1 MTIQGLSSRAQRG
14 IASRAV
20 RSLTA
25 FGMTAI
31 VLATR
36 ASAQNRLFTVDRY
49 FDIERVSSPRISPDG
64 NHIVFSRAHVDP
76 MKDAWVGLLWEMEAD
91 GSRQRQLVK
100 GSSAQWSP
108 DGTRIAYLAEADGK
122 SQLWVRYMDA
132 EGAAIQVTRGER
144 SPVTFR
150 WSPDSKSLAFTMPVP
165 DSATWNVA
173 MPHAPAGAQW
183 TPPPRVVNRLQYR
196 ADRVGF
202 LADDWI
208 HLFVVSA
215 EGGVPRQV
223 THGALNIG
231 ARGAGIPGP
240 AALDWLP
247 DGKTI
252 VADGNDAPDAD
263 RQYQVS
269 NIYAIDVASGAL
281 RRLTADAGF
290 WHAPVVSPDGRW
302 VAFTGFAKTRDT
314 YHSSDLFVMHAD
326 GTVRR
331 LLTSGIDRD
340 PASVTWA
347 DNETIYFTAEDH
359 GVVNIWTA
367 SLTGKAPAVKAASN
381 GMHVIALGSV
391 SIKGGIGVATRS
403 APQQP
408 AEVIRFTFKKPW
420 DLVQLTHVN
429 DAVLAGMR
437 LGEVEQVDVQSSG
450 DARIQ
455 GWLVKPP
462 GFDPAKKYP
471 LIMEIHGGPHAM
483 YAVGF
488 DGSLQNFAAS
498 GFLVLYLN
506 PRGSTGYGS
515 AFGNAIDK
523 AYPGV
528 DYDDLMAGVNEAIA
542 RGSVDTTRMF
552 VGGCSGGGVLSSW
565 IVGHTTRFAAAA
577 VRCPVIDWISFA
589 GQTDVPLFGA
599 AMFDR
604 PFWEDPAP
612 WLKLSPIMYAGNI
625 KTPTL
630 IMTGDLDMRTPMPQ
644 SEELYAALKM
654 RGVPTMLLRFAD
666 EYHGTASKPSNWI
679 RTQLYMMSW
688 YNKYGPAK

>member
-14 IASRAV
+14 ITSRAV

-108 DGTRIAYLAEADGK
+108 DGTRIAYLAEVDGK

-144 SPVTFR
+144 SPVAFR

-223 THGALNIG
+223 THGAFNIG

-263 RQYQVS
+263 REYQVS
-269 NIYAIDVASGAL
+269 NIYAVDVASGTL

-420 DLVQLTHVN
+420 DLMQLTHVN

>member
-1 MTIQGLSSRAQRG
+1 MRDVGRGTRSLSRATRG
-14 IASRAV
+14 IV
-20 RSLTA
+20 GLL
-25 FGMTAI
+25 
-31 VLATR
+31 LA
-36 ASAQNRLFTVDRY
+36 AQAAPLGAQGSLFTVDRY
-49 FDIERVSSPRISPDG
+49 FDIERVSSPQISPDG
-64 NHIVFSRAHVDP
+64 NHIVFSRSHVDP
-76 MKDAWVGLLWEMEAD
+76 MKDAWVGMLWEMEAD

-100 GSSAQWSP
+100 GSDAQWSP
-108 DGTRIAYLAEADGK
+108 DGTRIAYLAEVDAK
-122 SQLWVRYMDA
+122 AQLWVRYMDA
-132 EGAAIQVTRGER
+132 EGAVIQVTRGER

-150 WSPDSKSLAFTMPVP
+150 WSPDGKSLAFTMPVP

-173 MPHAPAGAQW
+173 LPHAPAGAQW

-202 LADDWI
+202 LTDDWLQ
-208 HLFVVSA
+208 LFVVAA
-215 EGGVPRQV
+215 EAGVPRQV
-223 THGALNIG
+223 THGAFNIG
-231 ARGAGIPGP
+231 ARGTGIPGP
-240 AALDWLP
+240 PALEWLP
-247 DGKTI
+247 DSKTI
-252 VADGNDAPDAD
+252 IADGNDALDAD
-263 RQYQVS
+263 LQYQLS
-269 NIYAIDVASGAL
+269 NIYAIDVASGTL
-281 RRLTADAGF
+281 RRLTTANGF
-290 WHAPVVSPDGRW
+290 WHAPVVSPDGKW
-302 VAFTGFAKTRDT
+302 IAFTGFAKTRDT
-314 YHSSDLFVMHAD
+314 YHSSDLFVMHPD
-326 GTVRR
+326 GTVLR

-359 GVVNIWTA
+359 GVVNTWTA
-367 SLTGKAPAVKAASN
+367 SLTAKAPVVKAASN

-391 SIKGGIGVATRS
+391 SIKGNVGVATRT

-408 AEVIRFTFKKPW
+408 AEVVRFTFKKPW
-420 DLVQLTHVN
+420 DLQQLTHVN

-437 LGEVEQVDVQSSG
+437 LGEVEQIDYQSSG
-450 DARIQ
+450 DAKIQ

-483 YAVGF
+483 YNVGF
-488 DGSLQNFAAS
+488 NPSLQNFAAY
-498 GFLVLYLN
+498 GFLVLYVN

-515 AFGNAIDK
+515 AFGNAIYK
-523 AYPGV
+523 AYPSV
-528 DYDDLMAGVNEAIA
+528 DYDDLMAGVNEAIS

-577 VRCPVIDWISFA
+577 VRCPVIDWLSFA
-589 GQTDVPLFGA
+589 GQTDIPLFGA
-599 AMFDR
+599 NLFDR

-612 WLKLSPIMYAGNI
+612 WLKLSPIMYVGNI

-654 RGVPTMLLRFAD
+654 RGVPTTLLRFAG
-666 EYHGTASKPSNWI
+666 EYHGTASKPANWI

-688 YNKYGPAK
+688 YNRYGPAK

>member
-108 DGTRIAYLAEADGK
+108 DGTRIAYLAEVDGK

-144 SPVTFR
+144 SPVAFR

-223 THGALNIG
+223 THGAFNIG

-247 DGKTI
+247 DGRTI
-252 VADGNDAPDAD
+252 VADGNDATDAD
-263 RQYQVS
+263 REYQVS
-269 NIYAIDVASGAL
+269 NIYAVDVASGTL

-420 DLVQLTHVN
+420 DLMQLTHVN

-604 PFWEDPAP
+604 PFWEDAAP

>member
-108 DGTRIAYLAEADGK
+108 DGTRIAYLAEVDGK

-144 SPVTFR
+144 SPVAFR

-223 THGALNIG
+223 THGAFNIG

-263 RQYQVS
+263 REYQVS
-269 NIYAIDVASGAL
+269 NIYAVNVASGTL

-420 DLVQLTHVN
+420 DLMQLTHVN